1 MQVLNLAY
9 PYPQLHV
16 FQEHIPS
23 YFRGISPVISWAY
36 LLVFSHQS
44 SHKCPC
50 IYPPYICNSSHT
62 YLL

>member
-1 MQVLNLAY
+1 MQALNLAY
-9 PYPQLHV
+9 PYPQLHA

-23 YFRGISPVISWAY
+23 YFRGISSG
-36 LLVFSHQS
+36 FSHQS

-62 YLL
+62 HLL